1 MTQLISTM
9 PCNGVK
15 TVHTNGDIWHD
26 PAGVCVSY
34 HQDETSPTSEILLC
48 QDGVMMHKS
57 FTTSHCMGSPDE
69 VLAYCEEMIEP
80 ENDIESCES
89 NCAASGCT
97 YLHVTYYSKTT
108 GCNSWDGS
116 GTPSALSTSTE
127 FETVSGN
134 DYPTI
139 ILNWCLSNST
149 MISNGTAILNLTYA
163 TADCSGDPV
172 QSDVERL
179 LGPRCKSNY
188 LFGSFYSVSAVKYEV
203 VTAENTYDTTS
214 VPTGHPIAPAS
225 IPEYTPTAPP
235 SAIASTPTDINQLQG
250 NHVDDT
256 TLLIAVICLGFIA
269 FIVVYVYNTY
279 IRRKRMKATDED
291 VIEEPGAPR
300 VNSNDAKEELLSIL
314 SEWGLSQYYTIVVES
329 QGYDRVEDWMDITVE
344 QLEKDMTF
352 KPGHAQRFVKKTKQY
367 FEAMDIDDVKVE
379 VIQKQNTDGLNAKV
393 EVQAVI
399 AVARRYSSDHED
411 EGAEALYARQQTE
424 ELFDT
429 QKKTKDGE
437 ITTGGNTTDSKINV
451 SLLMQGSVSKTQQ

>member
-172 QSDVERL
+172 QSEVEFH
-179 LGPRCKSNY
+179 LGYICQSDIIYYPI
-188 LFGSFYSVSAVKYEV
+188 SVISAWKYEAL
-203 VTAENTYDTTS
+203 TASNTYDTII
-214 VPTGHPIAPAS
+214 PTARQIAHDS
-225 IPEYTPTAPP
+225 IPTAYAPTAQPNTMITN
-235 SAIASTPTDINQLQG
+235 SLFITAATTGVNQG
-250 NHVDDT
+250 NHGDELLT
-256 TLLIAVICLGFIA
+256 ALIAIICFGVILIA
-269 FIVVYVYNTY
+269 FAY
-279 IRRKRMKATDED
+279 ILCIRGKTALETHDE
-291 VIEEPGAPR
+291 IMEEPGSPQ
-300 VNSNDAKEELLSIL
+300 VNSDDTKPQLLAIL
-314 SEWGLSQYYTIVVES
+314 SDWRLSQYYTILVET
-329 QGYDRVEDWMDITVE
+329 QGYDQVDDWMDISVE
-344 QLEKDMTF
+344 QLENDMNF

-367 FEAMDIDDVKVE
+367 FKQKENEAMDEI
-379 VIQKQNTDGLNAKV
+379 IQKKHSEGLTVLAVKEGNAEV
-393 EVQAVI
+393 EI
-399 AVARRYSSDHED
+399 ALTRKYSSDEED
-411 EGAEALYARQQTE
+411 EKLYDPPQT
-424 ELFDT
+424 T
-429 QKKTKDGE
+429 TGGE
-437 ITTGGNTTDSKINV
+437 ITTGGKLTTNI
-451 SLLMQGSVSKTQQ
+451 LRIKTARVII